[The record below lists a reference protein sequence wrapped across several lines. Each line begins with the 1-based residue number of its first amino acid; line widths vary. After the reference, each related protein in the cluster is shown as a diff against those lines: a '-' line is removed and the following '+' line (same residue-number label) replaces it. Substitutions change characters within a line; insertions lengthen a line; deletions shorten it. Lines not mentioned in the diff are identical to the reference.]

1 MHKYPLTTLVVVE
14 RLSGRTMTKRS
25 RAYIKRK
32 ILQEREFYSIRS
44 ILGNDW
50 AIFYLLLGG
59 RQAGKSYSIIDFYI
73 EQWLK
78 DGTPFYWLRLKPKQ
92 VEKLLKNNADKLIDP
107 DLRRKYNLTDL
118 VVTSPNVYVVTK
130 RSAPDKNGKT
140 KVLEKKLL
148 ATVLPISTF
157 YDDKGVGYFDKDYK
171 GWYNIGVDEFQRE
184 ANEKN
189 TFDIMYAL
197 VNQLENLV
205 RNTKTKV
212 RIFFLGNTL
221 QEASDVLCSF
231 NFIPEEYG
239 RYKLKKKRAV
249 IDYIEPSEAYKKM
262 REGSIADILMPE
274 SSTFTNKID
283 TDYSLVYRGRLS
295 SPSYVIKF
303 GKTKDTWYT
312 IWDSNVIKKYNG
324 EQKPCI
330 AMRPYLDEVFVI
342 EQRDNVIKQF
352 DYRGYMFR
360 NLITFKQFQKE
371 IELIKPRK

>member
-1 MHKYPLTTLVVVE
+1 MNKYLLTTMVVME
-14 RLSGRTMTKRS
+14 LRSGRIMTKRS
-25 RAYIKRK
+25 KAYIKRK
-32 ILQEREFYSIRS
+32 ILREREFYLLRS
-44 ILGNDW
+44 ILGNYW
-50 AIFYLLLGG
+50 AIFYILLGG
-59 RQAGKSYSIIDFYI
+59 RQAGKSYSIIEFFI

-78 DGTPFYWLRLKPKQ
+78 YGTPFYWLRLKPKQ

-107 DLRRKYNLTDL
+107 DLRRKYNLNDL

-171 GWYNIGVDEFQRE
+171 GWYNIGIDEFQRE

-283 TDYSLVYRGRLS
+283 TDYSLVYRGRLE

-324 EQKPCI
+324 EKKPCI
-330 AMRPYLDEVFVI
+330 AMRPYLDEVFVV

>member
-1 MHKYPLTTLVVVE
+1 MNKYLLTTMVVVE
-14 RLSGRTMTKRS
+14 LWSGRLMTKRS

-32 ILQEREFYSIRS
+32 ILQEREFYNIRS
-44 ILGNDW
+44 ILGNFW
-50 AIFYLLLGG
+50 AIFYILLGG
-59 RQAGKSYSIIDFYI
+59 RQAGKSYSIIEFFI
-73 EQWLK
+73 QQWIK
-78 DGTPFYWLRLKPKQ
+78 YGTPFYWLRLKPKQ

-330 AMRPYLDEVFVI
+330 AMRPYLDEVFVV

>member
-1 MHKYPLTTLVVVE
+1 MNKYLSTTLVVVE
-14 RLSGRTMTKRS
+14 RWSGSIMTKRS
-25 RAYIKRK
+25 KAYIKRK

-59 RQAGKSYSIIDFYI
+59 RQAGKSYSIIEFYI
-73 EQWLK
+73 KEWLK

-107 DLRRKYNLTDL
+107 DLRRKYNLNDL
-118 VVTSPNVYVVTK
+118 VVTSPNVYVVTR

-283 TDYSLVYRGRLS
+283 TDYSLVYRGRLTT
-295 SPSYVIKF
+295 PSYVIKF
-303 GKTKDTWYT
+303 GKTKDMWYT

-330 AMRPYLDEVFVI
+330 AMRPYLDEVFVV

>member
-1 MHKYPLTTLVVVE
+1 MNKYLLTTMVVME
-14 RLSGRTMTKRS
+14 LRSGRIMTKRS
-25 RAYIKRK
+25 KAYIKRK
-32 ILQEREFYSIRS
+32 ILREREFYLLRS
-44 ILGNDW
+44 ILGNAW
-50 AIFYLLLGG
+50 AIFYILLGG
-59 RQAGKSYSIIDFYI
+59 RQAGKSYSIIEFFI
-73 EQWLK
+73 EQWIK
-78 DGTPFYWLRLKPKQ
+78 YGTPFYWLRLKPKQ

-107 DLRRKYNLTDL
+107 DLRRKYNLNDL

-283 TDYSLVYRGRLS
+283 TDYSLVYRGRLE

-324 EQKPCI
+324 EKKPCI
-330 AMRPYLDEVFVI
+330 AMRPYLDEVFVV

>member
-14 RLSGRTMTKRS
+14 RLSGRIMTKRS
-25 RAYIKRK
+25 KAYIKRK
-32 ILQEREFYSIRS
+32 ILQEREFYNIRS
-44 ILGNDW
+44 ILGNFW
-50 AIFYLLLGG
+50 AIFYILLGG
-59 RQAGKSYSIIDFYI
+59 RQAGKSYSIIEFFI
-73 EQWLK
+73 QQWIK
-78 DGTPFYWLRLKPKQ
+78 YGTPFYWLRLKPKQ

-330 AMRPYLDEVFVI
+330 AMRPYLDEVFVV

>member
-1 MHKYPLTTLVVVE
+1 MSKYLLTTMVVME
-14 RLSGRTMTKRS
+14 LWSGRIMTKRS
-25 RAYIKRK
+25 KAYIKRK
-32 ILQEREFYSIRS
+32 ILKEREFYLLRS
-44 ILGNDW
+44 LLGNAW
-50 AIFYLLLGG
+50 AIFYILLGG
-59 RQAGKSYSIIDFYI
+59 RQAGKSYSIIEFFI
-73 EQWLK
+73 QQWLK
-78 DGTPFYWLRLKPKQ
+78 YGTPFYWLRLKPKQ

-107 DLRRKYNLTDL
+107 DLRRKYNLNDL

-249 IDYIEPSEAYKKM
+249 IDYIEPSDAYKKM

-283 TDYSLVYRGRLS
+283 TDYSLVYRGRLE

-324 EQKPCI
+324 EKKPCI
-330 AMRPYLDEVFVI
+330 AMRPYLDEVFVV

>member
-14 RLSGRTMTKRS
+14 RLSGRLMTKRS
-25 RAYIKRK
+25 KAYIKRK

-59 RQAGKSYSIIDFYI
+59 RQAGKSYSIIEFYI
-73 EQWLK
+73 KEWLK

-249 IDYIEPSEAYKKM
+249 IDYIEPSDAYKKM

-283 TDYSLVYRGRLS
+283 TDYSLVYRGRLTT
-295 SPSYVIKF
+295 PSYVIKF

-330 AMRPYLDEVFVI
+330 AMRPYLDEVFVV